1 MTTIKASEI
10 TPPIGKTG
18 GVVYI
23 AREIEQTIDKLL
35 KQGKVVLVTE
45 ILPSRFRNFKRI
57 RVSKPEGADDGLSR
71 PQPVPVAALG
81 A

>member
-1 MTTIKASEI
+1 M
-10 TPPIGKTG
+10 
-18 GVVYI
+18 YI

-45 ILPSRFRNFKRI
+45 ILPSRGFETFKRI

-71 PQPVPVAALG
+71 PQHVPVAALG

>member
-1 MTTIKASEI
+1 M
-10 TPPIGKTG
+10 
-18 GVVYI
+18 YI

-45 ILPSRFRNFKRI
+45 ILPSRFRNFKII

-71 PQPVPVAALG
+71 PQHVPVAALG

>member
-57 RVSKPEGADDGLSR
+57 
-71 PQPVPVAALG
+71 
-81 A
+81 

>member
-10 TPPIGKTG
+10 TSPIGKTG

-45 ILPSRFRNFKRI
+45 ILPSRGFETLKEFEFRNRKERMM
-57 RVSKPEGADDGLSR
+57 A
-71 PQPVPVAALG
+71 
-81 A
+81 

>member
-57 RVSKPEGADDGLSR
+57 RVSKPEGADDGLGR
-71 PQPVPVAALG
+71 PQHVPVAALG

>member
-45 ILPSRFRNFKRI
+45 ILPSRFETLKEFEFRNRKERMM
-57 RVSKPEGADDGLSR
+57 A
-71 PQPVPVAALG
+71 
-81 A
+81 